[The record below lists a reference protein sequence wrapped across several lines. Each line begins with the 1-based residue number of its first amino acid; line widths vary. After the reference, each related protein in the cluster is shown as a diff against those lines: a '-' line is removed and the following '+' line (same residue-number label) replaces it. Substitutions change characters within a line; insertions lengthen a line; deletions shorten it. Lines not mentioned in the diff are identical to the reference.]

1 MTDINDSITPVNRQR
16 EGRYRFILWLFV
28 IVALCGTIFAMAR
41 MSTPDRKAAVETA
54 PILASLTD
62 KDWSKG
68 NVQAKNVLVEYS
80 DFQCPTC
87 GIYFEWVK
95 EIEKTLGKDLRIV
108 YRHFPLPQHPNAEPS
123 ARAADAA
130 GKQGKFWE
138 MHDKLFANRDKIQ
151 ADGKLPDTFYTGLA
165 KEIGLD
171 TAKFSTDFASKEVA
185 EGVKASVAAGT
196 AFKVNSTPTFYFN
209 DKKLP
214 FSNSLAI
221 FKTTIENALKENQ

>member
-1 MTDINDSITPVNRQR
+1 MTDVNEKIAPVNREKR

-28 IVALCGTIFAMAR
+28 IVALCGTIFAMAK

-54 PILASLTD
+54 PIVASLTD

-95 EIEKTLGKDLRIV
+95 EIEKTFGKDLRIV

-130 GKQGKFWE
+130 GKQG
-138 MHDKLFANRDKIQ
+138 
-151 ADGKLPDTFYTGLA
+151 
-165 KEIGLD
+165 
-171 TAKFSTDFASKEVA
+171 
-185 EGVKASVAAGT
+185 
-196 AFKVNSTPTFYFN
+196 
-209 DKKLP
+209 
-214 FSNSLAI
+214 
-221 FKTTIENALKENQ
+221 